1 MKSKRGEIF
10 TLLGENGAGKSTLIN
25 ILTTLASPTSGN
37 ATILGLDLRNDSD
50 QVRDVISLNSQ
61 SITLDD
67 EFTGFEKFETNWH
80 AVGHPLICAGK

>member
-1 MKSKRGEIF
+1 MKAITVDHLTKTYGDLDVLKGITLEIKRGEIF

-61 SITLDD
+61 
-67 EFTGFEKFETNWH
+67 
-80 AVGHPLICAGK
+80 

>member
-1 MKSKRGEIF
+1 MKAITVDHLTKTYGDLDVLKGITLEIKRGEIF

-50 QVRDVISLNSQ
+50 QVRMSS
-61 SITLDD
+61 
-67 EFTGFEKFETNWH
+67 
-80 AVGHPLICAGK
+80 A